1 MSEKPQSAMI
11 GTFIVGALL
20 IAISAI
26 IFLSRSG
33 LGDRQ
38 EKVVMVFDGSV
49 KGLTLGAPVALRGV
63 QIGQVTDIELILNS
77 DSVDLTMVVE
87 AQINDQNVRRVGS
100 NTGNLTEDLI
110 ASGLR
115 AQLNTQSVLTGLLY
129 IQLDF
134 HPDSDIRLISID
146 SEYPQIPTIPTEL
159 ERFAQEFQKIDFAQ
173 LASDISEITENIDR
187 FVGSEAFQEL
197 PRDLRTSLASLDSMT
212 AQISTAVQANGPRL
226 EAFLEASTR
235 TMGEVESELP
245 QLSASA
251 QATLQELNRAAAA
264 FERAMQGVSAV
275 VSDDSSTR
283 YQLDI
288 ALKEIASASRA

>member
-1 MSEKPQSAMI
+1 MI
-11 GTFIVGALL
+11 
-20 IAISAI
+20 
-26 IFLSRSG
+26 R
-33 LGDRQ
+33 
-38 EKVVMVFDGSV
+38 GS
-49 KGLTLGAPVALRGV
+49 
-63 QIGQVTDIELILNS
+63 
-77 DSVDLTMVVE
+77 
-87 AQINDQNVRRVGS
+87 
-100 NTGNLTEDLI
+100 
-110 ASGLR
+110 
-115 AQLNTQSVLTGLLY
+115 
-129 IQLDF
+129 
-134 HPDSDIRLISID
+134 
-146 SEYPQIPTIPTEL
+146 
-159 ERFAQEFQKIDFAQ
+159 
-173 LASDISEITENIDR
+173 R

-197 PRDLRTSLASLDSMT
+197 PGDLRTSLASLDSMT

-288 ALKEIASASRA
+288 ALKEIASASRAIQLLARTLEERPDALIRGKNEETR